1 MKTSPDKIILNERA
15 EKREFLECFT
25 ERMEV
30 ATTNPQSAAKPALEP
45 TMSPEALRAMLARNM
60 GQPLSPVA
68 DWNSK

>member
-15 EKREFLECFT
+15 EKHEFWECFT

-30 ATTNPQSAAKPALEP
+30 ATANPPSASKPALEP
-45 TMSPEALRAMLARNM
+45 TMSPAALRAMLARNM
-60 GQPLSPVA
+60 GQPLSPVT